1 MPKPPPTLSSI
12 IRARF
17 MVRPPSSGTQSTTGR
32 RCFSWKTTTVL
43 CSMGGGAPFL
53 AVAVTTTCTR
63 SDEAGGW
70 AAAARPA
77 ESKTSPRGLNEGF
90 ITPPPRRQRRAA
102 GGAQGLG
109 GGGGLLGRHRDQQPA
124 RSLRVVEQAL
134 DFGRDARGELDAGA
148 QELSVG
154 LEAAG
159 KMPLAGAV
167 ERAVNPLEPGGIN
180 RPAHA
185 AAGGEPAGGAGPAE
199 AG

>member
-77 ESKTSPRGLNEGF
+77 ESKTSPRSLNEGF
-90 ITPPPRRQRRAA
+90 ISHLPLTGGQLTAVLLDAVFHVKQSRRA
-102 GGAQGLG
+102 
-109 GGGGLLGRHRDQQPA
+109 
-124 RSLRVVEQAL
+124 RSRR
-134 DFGRDARGELDAGA
+134 GGEL
-148 QELSVG
+148 E
-154 LEAAG
+154 
-159 KMPLAGAV
+159 PLAGKEVSGRQPAANSWATLRPPAAPRSRR
-167 ERAVNPLEPGGIN
+167 RAGLGRRP
-180 RPAHA
+180 RPARAPPRPA
-185 AAGGEPAGGAGPAE
+185 APPQPPAGRGNPPPGPTPLPA
-199 AG
+199 ASS